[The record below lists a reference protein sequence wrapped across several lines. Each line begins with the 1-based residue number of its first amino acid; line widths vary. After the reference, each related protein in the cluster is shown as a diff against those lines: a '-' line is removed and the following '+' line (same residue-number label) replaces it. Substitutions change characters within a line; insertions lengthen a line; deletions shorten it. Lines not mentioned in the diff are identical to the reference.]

1 MREPPLRR
9 TMLITPGNRED
20 RMLKAAS
27 YPVDAVVFDLEDSV
41 PPEQKSRA
49 RDCVATVLESLSD
62 NPREI
67 CVRINAPDTAHG
79 IADLQSLPFDK
90 LDSLMIPKVES
101 AAALTGLDDQC
112 RAMKAHI
119 GRNRPIDWIVMLET
133 PRGIL
138 NALAIADASAR
149 TSALFFGSGDYT
161 SAMGAVINDSTL
173 QYPRSVVSAAAAACG
188 LQAIDAAYF
197 LQVKDAEATR
207 QDALVARQFGFAGK
221 VIFHPNQIDVVNQVF
236 SPTASEIRKAENLIA
251 EYASTQAMG
260 LGTAVSDGVFV
271 AVDLIAPARR
281 ILRQAELIKAKDR
294 AT

>member
-1 MREPPLRR
+1 
-9 TMLITPGNRED
+9 MLITPGNRED
-20 RMLKAAS
+20 RMLKAAN

-49 RDCVATVLESLSD
+49 RDSVAAVLESLSG

-79 IADLQSLPFDK
+79 MADLRTLPFETI
-90 LDSLMIPKVES
+90 DSLMIPKVES
-101 AAALTGLDDQC
+101 ASALTGLDDQL
-112 RAMKAHI
+112 RLMNVHI
-119 GRNRPIDWIVMLET
+119 GRNRPIDTIVMLET

-138 NALAIADASAR
+138 NALSIADASAR

-161 SAMGAVINDSTL
+161 SAMGAIINDSTL
-173 QYPRSVVSAAAAACG
+173 QYPRSVVAAAAAACG

-207 QDALVARQFGFAGK
+207 QDALVARHFGFAGK

-236 SPTASEIRKAENLIA
+236 SPTEAEIRKAENLIA
-251 EYASTQAMG
+251 AYASSQALG
-260 LGTAVSDGVFV
+260 LGTSVSDGVFV
-271 AVDLIAPARR
+271 AVDLIAPAHR
-281 ILRQAELIKAKDR
+281 ILRQAELIRARDR
-294 AT
+294 TT

>member
-1 MREPPLRR
+1 
-9 TMLITPGNRED
+9 MLITPGNRED
-20 RMLKAAS
+20 RMAKAAN

-49 RDCVATVLESLSD
+49 RDCVAAALEALSG

-79 IADLQSLPFDK
+79 MADLRTLPFDK
-90 LDSLMIPKVES
+90 LDSLMIPKVEL
-101 AAALTGLDDQC
+101 AATLTDLDDQL
-112 RAMKAHI
+112 RAMNVSM
-119 GRNRPIDWIVMLET
+119 GRSRPIDWIVMLET

-138 NALAIADASAR
+138 NALSIADASAR

-161 SAMGAVINDSTL
+161 SAMGAVINDCTL
-173 QYPRSVVSAAAAACG
+173 QYPRSVVAAAAAACG

-236 SPTASEIRKAENLIA
+236 SPTEAEIRSAEQLIA
-251 EYASTQAMG
+251 AYAASQATG
-260 LGTAVSDGVFV
+260 LGTAVSDGMFV
-271 AVDLIAPARR
+271 AVDLIAPAQR
-281 ILRQAELIKAKDR
+281 ILNRAALIKTKDR